1 MPRGSLHLL
10 VLLFLA
16 AAITGCGT
24 GSRVLR
30 SASAPV
36 PAADVPSAPSAAP
49 SVADVATDGPAA
61 ATAGPEE
68 VVLAAT
74 ELLGADAADDSD
86 RAPILLAQAP
96 PAAKPPERDE
106 YDVEEYDPWEP
117 FNETMFEF
125 NRKLDRHVLKPV
137 ATGYDKVVPD
147 DVQRMISNAFDN
159 LGAPK
164 RMINSLFQ
172 GKWDGAMRELAR
184 FMVNTTVGM
193 GGLFDMGRAAE
204 IEKSREDFGQTLGF
218 YGAGPGPFLILP
230 LLEPLTVRDGIGKF
244 VDGFMEPLGYFIP
257 FVWEGLVLRLEEIVN
272 DRSLNLELYQ
282 GFEETVVDM
291 YSAVR
296 HAYLERRRNL
306 IKE

>member
-1 MPRGSLHLL
+1 MRASAAVTKGWLHLL
-10 VLLFLA
+10 MLFIIA
-16 AAITGCGT
+16 AAVTGCGT
-24 GSRVLR
+24 GSRALR
-30 SASAPV
+30 AASAPV
-36 PAADVPSAPSAAP
+36 VDVPSAVAVSPAP
-49 SVADVATDGPAA
+49 APVADAR
-61 ATAGPEE
+61 EI
-68 VVLAAT
+68 VLAST
-74 ELLGADAADDSD
+74 ELLGADGDDDSD

-96 PAAKPPERDE
+96 PAAPKPSERDE
-106 YDVEEYDPWEP
+106 YDIEEYDPWEP

-147 DVQRMISNAFDN
+147 EVQRMIANAFDN

-164 RMINSLFQ
+164 RMVNSLLQ
-172 GKWDGAMRELAR
+172 RKWDGAMRELAR
-184 FMVNTTVGM
+184 FMVNTTVGI

-230 LLEPLTVRDGIGKF
+230 LMEPLTVRDGIGKA
-244 VDGFMEPLGYFIP
+244 VDSFLEPLSYFIP
-257 FVWEGLVLRLEEIVN
+257 FFWEGLVLRLEEIVN

-306 IKE
+306 IRE